1 METYSKTLELLSSM
15 RKNSTSQELLIN
27 NLATLNN
34 LAASK
39 SPEGFHRCVREN
51 SGVEFV
57 VSLSRR
63 YSKSWKFLEK
73 AFAALRNVG
82 SDEQNCELLGDSGS
96 FALAYKALNEHL
108 SRQLLITNILAMFAN
123 ASQQE
128 TNRKAL
134 LREPKLIR
142 SILNSIRQYNQ
153 EKEILAN
160 GLRTLLGFSLHL
172 PCAIKLVE
180 EGGVLV
186 LKEILQDYNTTQEIQ
201 STIFGVLNNL
211 CVDDVNCVI
220 IGRSGIIR
228 PICSIIYNTS
238 NNTNNKSNDYNNF
251 NDYDFKKNKNKN
263 EEKKQNED
271 EQEQDLQKNENF
283 NHQILLYGFSLLA
296 NLASN
301 SHNNKLLIENNSI
314 SIGINYINESTMNQ
328 NNSKNKNKN
337 KNKNNNEN
345 SPIEII
351 EKILILFQNLS
362 HEASFATTLINVN
375 KSFQA
380 LVPLLTQKYGSSE
393 IATFRIINI
402 FMNLSHQKIA
412 HRALTDQKVLLPLV
426 SLIER
431 TTQKKIKMSVRALT
445 VLYHLSQTI
454 ENRKKIVLAGAINS
468 VIYSLQ
474 QFVDNEEVVDITAAI
489 ITNLSIEIDSRKEIK
504 YKRGLNLLQNALQK
518 HKFNKKITEQIER
531 GLKNLQTDFN

>member
-34 LAASK
+34 LAVST
-39 SPEGFHRCVREN
+39 SPEGFHQCVREN

-82 SDEQNCELLGDSGS
+82 SDEQNCQLLGKSGS
-96 FALAYKALNEHL
+96 FSLASQALNEHL
-108 SRQLLITNILAMFAN
+108 GRQSLITNILAMLSN

-128 TNRKAL
+128 KNRKVFL
-134 LREPKLIR
+134 QEPKLIR

-160 GLRTLLGFSLHL
+160 GIRTLLGLSLHL

-238 NNTNNKSNDYNNF
+238 NNANNNKNDF
-251 NDYDFKKNKNKN
+251 NDYDFNKKEN
-263 EEKKQNED
+263 EQ
-271 EQEQDLQKNENF
+271 EQEQDLKQNENAK
-283 NHQILLYGFSLLA
+283 HQILLYGFSLLA

-314 SIGINYINESTMNQ
+314 SIGINYINGSA
-328 NNSKNKNKN
+328 
-337 KNKNNNEN
+337 KNNNNKKKNNNKEN
-345 SPIEII
+345 STLEII
-351 EKILILFQNLS
+351 EKILLLFQNFS
-362 HEASFATTLINVN
+362 PEISFATTLINAN
-375 KSFQA
+375 KPFQA
-380 LVPLLTQKYGSSE
+380 LIPLLTQKHDSSE

-402 FMNLSHQKIA
+402 LMNLSHQKIA
-412 HRALTDQKVLLPLV
+412 HQALTDQKVLLPLI
-426 SLIER
+426 SLIEH
-431 TTQKKIKMSVRALT
+431 TTQKKIKMCVRALT
-445 VLYHLSQTI
+445 VLYHLSQTK
-454 ENRKKIVLAGAINS
+454 ENRKKIVLAGSINS

-474 QFVDNEEVVDITAAI
+474 QFMDNEEVVDIAAAI

-531 GLKNLQTDFN
+531 ALKNLQTDFN